1 MKPSQKFL
9 GVFAVIIIMAGCAE
23 VENFTKNLQAPGG
36 GDPTSRI
43 IAGLKEALSIGTGNA
58 VLDVS
63 KAGGYFRNQ
72 SIKILLPPEIQKT
85 TSALRKFGFGKVVDD
100 FERSMNSAAEQAA
113 PQAKAIFLDA
123 IRNMSFADARRILNG
138 YDSAA
143 THYLRKTTS
152 QRLTNL
158 FRPVVTDAMNKV
170 GVTRFY
176 KQMVEPLKML
186 PIAAPVPVDLDQY
199 VTDKAL
205 KGLFVMVA
213 EEEKKIR
220 RNPAARV
227 TELLKD
233 VFGTMR
239 GK

>member
-1 MKPSQKFL
+1 MKPMLKIL
-9 GVFAVIIIMAGCAE
+9 GVLAMVFIMAGCAE
-23 VENFTKNLQAPGG
+23 VEKFTKNLQSPGA

-85 TSALRKFGFGKVVDD
+85 TNALRKFGFGKVVDD

-123 IRNMSFADARRILNG
+123 VRNMTFADARRILNG
-138 YDSAA
+138 PDTAA
-143 THYLRKTTS
+143 TDYLKKTTS
-152 QRLTNL
+152 QRLTGL
-158 FRPVVTDAMNKV
+158 FRPVVHDAMNQV
-170 GVTRFY
+170 GVTRYY
-176 KQMVEPLKML
+176 KQMVAPLKAL
-186 PIAAPVPVDLDQY
+186 PIAAPVPVDLDAY
-199 VTDKAL
+199 VTQKAL
-205 KGLFVMVA
+205 DGLFVMVA

-233 VFGTMR
+233 VFGKMR
-239 GK
+239 GR